1 MSSTQPSTAPQKP
14 SSQSERSLFNAA
26 GTTAKSTESTRIIH
40 VDIQGMTCASCVG
53 RVERKLRKIP
63 GVDPAVN
70 LPLESARVIVP
81 EGVSDD
87 QIVETINNA
96 GYTAHLKN
104 GPRAGAGT
112 NASASGGGHQHST
125 PSMTGGFTD
134 RIIYAAI
141 LGVPIFLISMFP
153 AFQFPNWGW
162 VVAILT
168 APVAF
173 WCAAPF
179 HRAALINA
187 RHGSSTMDTLVSL
200 GVVVAYFYS
209 LAQLLMNPA
218 LTAHVHHAGGSFW
231 SMFTGHHAPL
241 YFDSASMVTLFLL
254 IGRAIEHRTRH
265 RSSEALRTLLS
276 MGAKEATLLRTDKQ
290 GVTKQVQVPVEDLM
304 PDDLFLVRPGEK
316 IATDGVVVEG
326 TSAVDASLLTGESV
340 PVEVHPGDAVTGATV
355 NTSGSLTVRAT
366 RVGAET
372 TLAKMGELVASAQ
385 ETKAPIA
392 RLADRVSAV
401 FVPVILTIAALT
413 LVGWWLVSGDGA
425 AAFNAAVSVLVVAC
439 PCALG
444 LATPTALLAGTGR
457 GWQLGIL
464 IRNAQVL
471 EATSTVDRVVLDKTG
486 TVTTGEMSVAFYGTF
501 GDYESAGDLSG
512 ISPDSSGSKNERSL
526 SVLRDAAAVE
536 ALSEHPIA
544 RAIAGFAREQGVL
557 AEGASAPSV
566 SGFKGVPGG
575 VRGVLSSA
583 GEGAESGA
591 EYGTSQL
598 VVVGTPEYLQA
609 AGAQLSEA
617 QLALLDQ
624 ARRAGLTTVVVAR
637 GEAPNDEAAEDAPA
651 LQPVGMISVADTPK
665 PEAAET
671 MAQLRELG
679 MEPILLTGDAPQVAQ
694 AVASQVGIS
703 AENVYAGVTPEGKS
717 QVVRQL
723 QEAGHRVAM
732 VGDGVNDAPAL
743 ALAELG
749 IAMGSGTDVAA
760 EAADIVLT
768 RSDVASVVT
777 ALRLSRATLRT
788 IKSNLFWAFAY
799 NSVAV
804 PVAVAGLLNPMI
816 AGAAMAFSSVF
827 VVLNSMRLTAFR
839 K

>member
-1 MSSTQPSTAPQKP
+1 
-14 SSQSERSLFNAA
+14 
-26 GTTAKSTESTRIIH
+26 
-40 VDIQGMTCASCVG
+40 
-53 RVERKLRKIP
+53 
-63 GVDPAVN
+63 
-70 LPLESARVIVP
+70 
-81 EGVSDD
+81 
-87 QIVETINNA
+87 
-96 GYTAHLKN
+96 
-104 GPRAGAGT
+104 
-112 NASASGGGHQHST
+112 
-125 PSMTGGFTD
+125 
-134 RIIYAAI
+134 
-141 LGVPIFLISMFP
+141 
-153 AFQFPNWGW
+153 
-162 VVAILT
+162 
-168 APVAF
+168 
-173 WCAAPF
+173 
-179 HRAALINA
+179 
-187 RHGSSTMDTLVSL
+187 
-200 GVVVAYFYS
+200 
-209 LAQLLMNPA
+209 
-218 LTAHVHHAGGSFW
+218 
-231 SMFTGHHAPL
+231 
-241 YFDSASMVTLFLL
+241 
-254 IGRAIEHRTRH
+254 
-265 RSSEALRTLLS
+265 
-276 MGAKEATLLRTDKQ
+276 
-290 GVTKQVQVPVEDLM
+290 M

-340 PVEVHPGDAVTGATV
+340 PVEVRPGDTVTGATV

-366 RVGAET
+366 RVGTET

-401 FVPVILTIAALT
+401 FVPVILTISALT
-413 LVGWWLVSGDGA
+413 LVGWWLISGDGA

-512 ISPDSSGSKNERSL
+512 ISPESTGSKNERSL

-544 RAIAGFAREQGVL
+544 RAIAGFARDQGVL

-566 SGFKGVPGG
+566 SGFEGVPGG
-575 VRGVLSSA
+575 VRGMLSGA

-591 EYGTSQL
+591 SRL

-637 GEAPNDEAAEDAPA
+637 GEAPDEAPNSASA

-717 QVVRQL
+717 QVIEKL
-723 QEAGHRVAM
+723 QAAGHRVAM

-799 NSVAV
+799 NSAAI

-816 AGAAMAFSSVF
+816 AAAAMAFSSVF

>member
-1 MSSTQPSTAPQKP
+1 MSSTQPSPTTREP
-14 SSQSERSLFNAA
+14 SSQSERSLFNSA
-26 GTTAKSTESTRIIH
+26 GTTVKSTESTRIIH

-81 EGVSDD
+81 EGVSDE

-104 GPRAGAGT
+104 GPHAGAGT
-112 NASASGGGHQHST
+112 NASASGGGNHHST

-153 AFQFPNWGW
+153 SFQFPNWGW
-162 VVAILT
+162 VVAVLT

-200 GVVVAYFYS
+200 GVVLAYFYS

-218 LTAHVHHAGGSFW
+218 LTAHAHHAGGSFW
-231 SMFTGHHAPL
+231 SMFTGNHAPL

-254 IGRAIEHRTRH
+254 IGRAIEHRTRN

-326 TSAVDASLLTGESV
+326 SSAVDASLLTGESV

-401 FVPVILTIAALT
+401 FVPVVLVISALT

-425 AAFNAAVSVLVVAC
+425 AAFNAAVTVLVVAC

-557 AEGASAPSV
+557 AKGASAPNV
-566 SGFKGVPGG
+566 SDFEGVPGG
-575 VRGVLSSA
+575 VRGVLSGA

-637 GEAPNDEAAEDAPA
+637 GEALDEAPSSTSA

-694 AVASQVGIS
+694 AIASQVGIS

-717 QVVRQL
+717 QVIEQL
-723 QEAGHRVAM
+723 QAAGHRVAM

-799 NSVAV
+799 NSAAI

-816 AGAAMAFSSVF
+816 AAAAMAFSSVF

>member
-1 MSSTQPSTAPQKP
+1 
-14 SSQSERSLFNAA
+14 
-26 GTTAKSTESTRIIH
+26 
-40 VDIQGMTCASCVG
+40 MTCASCVG

-96 GYTAHLKN
+96 GYKAHLKN

-112 NASASGGGHQHST
+112 DASASGGGNQHST
-125 PSMTGGFTD
+125 PSMKGGFTD

-153 AFQFPNWGW
+153 SFQFPNWGW

-265 RSSEALRTLLS
+265 RSSDALRTLLS

-366 RVGAET
+366 RVGTET

-401 FVPVILTIAALT
+401 FVPVILTISALT
-413 LVGWWLVSGDGA
+413 LVGWWLISGDGA

-512 ISPDSSGSKNERSL
+512 ISPDSAGSKNERSL
-526 SVLRDAAAVE
+526 SVLHDAAAVE

-566 SGFKGVPGG
+566 SDFEGVPGG
-575 VRGVLSSA
+575 VRGVLSGA

-591 EYGTSQL
+591 SRL

-637 GEAPNDEAAEDAPA
+637 GEAPDEAPNEAPSSTSA
-651 LQPVGMISVADTPK
+651 LQPIGMISVADTPK

-694 AVASQVGIS
+694 AIASQVGIS

-717 QVVRQL
+717 QVIEKL
-723 QEAGHRVAM
+723 QAAGHRVAM

>member
-1 MSSTQPSTAPQKP
+1 MSSTQPSTSTREP
-14 SSQSERSLFNAA
+14 SSQSERSLFNST
-26 GTTAKSTESTRIIH
+26 GTTVKSTESTRIIH

-81 EGVSDD
+81 EGVSDE

-112 NASASGGGHQHST
+112 NASASGGGHHHST

-153 AFQFPNWGW
+153 SFQFPNWGW
-162 VVAILT
+162 VVAVLT

-200 GVVVAYFYS
+200 GVVLAYFYS

-231 SMFTGHHAPL
+231 SMFTGNHAPL

-254 IGRAIEHRTRH
+254 IGRAIEHRTRD

-326 TSAVDASLLTGESV
+326 SSAVDASLLTGESV

-401 FVPVILTIAALT
+401 FVPVVLVISALT

-425 AAFNAAVSVLVVAC
+425 AAFNAAVTVLVVAC

-501 GDYESAGDLSG
+501 GDYKSAGDLSG
-512 ISPDSSGSKNERSL
+512 ISPESTGSKNERSL

-557 AEGASAPSV
+557 VEGASAPSV
-566 SGFKGVPGG
+566 SDFEGIPGG
-575 VRGVLSSA
+575 VRGVLSGA
-583 GEGAESGA
+583 GEGTENGA
-591 EYGTSQL
+591 SQL

-637 GEAPNDEAAEDAPA
+637 GEALDDAPSSASA

-694 AVASQVGIS
+694 AIASQVGIS

-717 QVVRQL
+717 QVIEKL
-723 QEAGHRVAM
+723 QAAGHRVAM

-768 RSDVASVVT
+768 RSDIASVVT

-799 NSVAV
+799 NSAAI

-816 AGAAMAFSSVF
+816 AAAAMAFSSVF

>member
-1 MSSTQPSTAPQKP
+1 
-14 SSQSERSLFNAA
+14 
-26 GTTAKSTESTRIIH
+26 
-40 VDIQGMTCASCVG
+40 MTCASCVG

-81 EGVSDD
+81 EGVSDE

-112 NASASGGGHQHST
+112 SASASGGNQHST

-153 AFQFPNWGW
+153 SFQFPNWGW
-162 VVAILT
+162 VVAVLT

-200 GVVVAYFYS
+200 GVVLAYFYS

-218 LTAHVHHAGGSFW
+218 LTAHAHHAGGSFW
-231 SMFTGHHAPL
+231 SMFTGNHAPL

-254 IGRAIEHRTRH
+254 IGRAIEHRTRD

-401 FVPVILTIAALT
+401 FVPVVLVISALT
-413 LVGWWLVSGDGA
+413 LVGWWLISGDGA
-425 AAFNAAVSVLVVAC
+425 AAFNAAVTVLVVAC

-501 GDYESAGDLSG
+501 DDYESAGDLSG

-557 AEGASAPSV
+557 TEGASAPSV
-566 SGFKGVPGG
+566 SGFEGVPGG
-575 VRGVLSSA
+575 VRGVLSGA

-591 EYGTSQL
+591 SRL
-598 VVVGTPEYLQA
+598 IVVGTPEYLQA

-694 AVASQVGIS
+694 AIASQVGIS

-717 QVVRQL
+717 QVIEKL
-723 QEAGHRVAM
+723 QAAGHRVAM

-799 NSVAV
+799 NSAAI

-816 AGAAMAFSSVF
+816 AAAAMAFSSVF

>member
-1 MSSTQPSTAPQKP
+1 MSSTQPSTSTREP
-14 SSQSERSLFNAA
+14 SSQSERSLFNST
-26 GTTAKSTESTRIIH
+26 GTTVKSTESTRIIH

-81 EGVSDD
+81 EGVSDE

-112 NASASGGGHQHST
+112 NASASGDGNHHST
-125 PSMTGGFTD
+125 PSMNGGFTD

-153 AFQFPNWGW
+153 SFQFPNWGW
-162 VVAILT
+162 VVAVLT

-200 GVVVAYFYS
+200 GVVLAYFYS

-231 SMFTGHHAPL
+231 SMFTGNHAPL

-254 IGRAIEHRTRH
+254 IGRAIEHRTRD

-326 TSAVDASLLTGESV
+326 SSAVDASLLTGESV

-401 FVPVILTIAALT
+401 FVPVVLVISALT

-425 AAFNAAVSVLVVAC
+425 AAFNAAVTVLVVAC

-501 GDYESAGDLSG
+501 GDYKSAGDLSG
-512 ISPDSSGSKNERSL
+512 ISPESTGSKNERSL

-557 AEGASAPSV
+557 VEGASAPSV
-566 SGFKGVPGG
+566 SDFEGIPGG
-575 VRGVLSSA
+575 VRGVLSGA
-583 GEGAESGA
+583 GEGTENGA
-591 EYGTSQL
+591 SQL

-637 GEAPNDEAAEDAPA
+637 GEALDDAPSSASA

-717 QVVRQL
+717 QVIEKL
-723 QEAGHRVAM
+723 QAAGHRVAM

-768 RSDVASVVT
+768 RSDIASVVT

-799 NSVAV
+799 NSAAI

-816 AGAAMAFSSVF
+816 AAAAMAFSSVF